1 MREKLIG
8 NRAKMIEHAGQGIF
22 EQAEVAVRPRL
33 FEKISRLLAVIGII
47 GPSVAA
53 CAVGPIMVDCER
65 MGLPTVTD
73 STQRY
78 KIKGGSVGAPKGE
91 NWCVS
96 RLASTP
102 RVLFYKNHFGG
113 RVLRELPPRAERL
126 HSFGAAAMLV
136 EIEGGEPRNVD
147 ELRDFVERW
156 RKSGGALKPGSTKD
170 RMILQTTTGGISA
183 GRFKLI
189 LSNVAPDQTGG
200 QMCVRYNA
208 VVEESGNP
216 GAGGSVLLLTE
227 VGKVCRHPDSA
238 RHAILLSASE
248 RYAKDAVPAQLLF
261 ERLRPEYMPVLE
273 SFAFGQIG
281 P

>member
-1 MREKLIG
+1 MTHIRL
-8 NRAKMIEHAGQGIF
+8 QSD
-22 EQAEVAVRPRL
+22 RPTRPL
-33 FEKISRLLAVIGII
+33 FEKISRLLAVIAII
-47 GPSVAA
+47 GPSLAA
-53 CAVGPIMVDCER
+53 CAGAVMVDCER
-65 MGLPTVTD
+65 LGLPTVTD

-78 KIKGGSVGAPKGE
+78 KIKGGSVGAPKGG

-96 RLASTP
+96 RLAST
-102 RVLFYKNHFGG
+102 RIVSFYKNQFGG
-113 RVLRELPPRAERL
+113 RVLRERPPRAERL
-126 HSFGAAAMLV
+126 HTFVALAMLV

-147 ELRDFVERW
+147 ELRDLVERW

-170 RMILQTTTGGISA
+170 RMILQTTTGGKRI
-183 GRFKLI
+183 KLI
-189 LSNVAPDQTGG
+189 RSTVTLDQTGG

-216 GAGGSVLLLTE
+216 KAGSSVLLLTE

-238 RHAILLSASE
+238 RHAVLLSASE
-248 RYAKDAVPAQLLF
+248 RYAKDAMPAQLLF

-273 SFAFGQIG
+273 SFAFGPIG